1 MQGFGH
7 IKIPNCGRKILKYGR
22 CGTPANVPY
31 SIRDKKVDLQMK
43 RTEKQ
48 IKSIDSIQNQRK
60 ITNYDVI
67 GN

>member
-7 IKIPNCGRKILKYGR
+7 IKIPDCCRKILKYGR

-43 RTEKQ
+43 RTEEQ
-48 IKSIDSIQNQRK
+48 IKSIDSI
-60 ITNYDVI
+60 
-67 GN
+67 